1 MKLTGARAGGGLS
14 FGGGVDDGGAGDGG
28 ASGGGAGEVGLIIE
42 EIEANRNVNRSRI

>member
-28 ASGGGAGEVGLIIE
+28 AGEVGLIIE
-42 EIEANRNVNRSRI
+42 EIEANRNVNRSRM